1 MSSSAIA
8 EEDKADEVVLDQPLH
23 DDGNGAATLVIQSAV
38 EGVVKPLIGGFSLR
52 LGERLLR
59 LLRIIDQNNVGAASG
74 RHTAGAR

>member
-1 MSSSAIA
+1 MSSPRLLTEAV
-8 EEDKADEVVLDQPLH
+8 ADEVVLERPLH
-23 DDGNGAATLVIQSAV
+23 DDGNGVATLVIQSAV
-38 EGVVKPLIGGFSLR
+38 KGVVKPLIGGFSLR